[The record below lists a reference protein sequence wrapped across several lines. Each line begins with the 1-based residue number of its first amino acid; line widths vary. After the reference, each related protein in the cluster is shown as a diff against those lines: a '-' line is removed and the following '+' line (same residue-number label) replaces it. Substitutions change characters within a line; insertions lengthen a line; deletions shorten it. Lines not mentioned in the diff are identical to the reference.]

1 MNMKVACY
9 VRVSTIDQAE
19 EGYSIGQQI
28 DRLKKFCEAK
38 DYSIYKV
45 YKDPGFS
52 GSNLE
57 RPAMQQ
63 LINDCQNNKFEAV
76 LVYKLDRLSRSQ
88 KDTLHLIED
97 VFNANEIAFVS
108 LNENFDTSTA
118 FGKASIGI
126 LSVFAQLER
135 EQIKERMQMGKI
147 GRAKN
152 GLPMSWRN
160 APFGYRY
167 KNRKFEID
175 EFQANVVK
183 RIYNDYLSGISITK
197 LRNTLNQ
204 EGHLGKSVPWS
215 YRTVR
220 QILEHRV
227 YTGFNE
233 YKGKVYPGIHQA
245 IISKDVFEKVQKEL
259 KVRQIEAYKKNN
271 NPRPFQSKYML
282 SGLLKCGYC
291 SANLGL
297 HIYVPRKDGSQSK
310 FYKCPSSI
318 KKKTFTNRQYSFCSQ
333 PFLNKKD
340 LEEHVIREIRKLQL
354 NPQSIVHEQN
364 NISGNIKLL
373 KQQLKKIDVKSE
385 RLMNLYINSDS
396 FDLKMLDKKRKQIQQ
411 ERAQI
416 NEQIKDIKNKTPE
429 LSPDGATAI
438 LKECGN
444 IEKLSY
450 EKQKLVVRK
459 LIKEIIVKGHDI
471 SVSWRFEL

>member
-1 MNMKVACY
+1 MKVACY

-97 VFNANEIAFVS
+97 VFNTNKIAFVS

-152 GLPMSWRN
+152 GLAMVWWNP
-160 APFGYRY
+160 PFGYRY
-167 KNRKFEID
+167 KNGIFEID
-175 EFQANVVK
+175 EFQANIVK
-183 RIYNDYLSGISITK
+183 RIYTDYLSGISITK
-197 LRNTLNQ
+197 LRNTLNK
-204 EGHLGKSVPWS
+204 EGHLGKENPWS
-215 YRTVR
+215 YRTIR
-220 QILEHRV
+220 QTLGHIV
-227 YTGFNE
+227 YTGVNE
-233 YKGKVYPGIHQA
+233 YHGKIYPGQHRA
-245 IISKDVFEKVQKEL
+245 IIPKDVFEKVQKEL

-282 SGLLKCGYC
+282 SGLLQCGYC
-291 SANLGL
+291 TAMMQLC
-297 HIYVPRKDGSQSK
+297 IYRPKKDGSK
-310 FYKCPSSI
+310 TKIYKCPSSV
-318 KKKTFTNRQYSFCSQ
+318 KKRTFTNRQYAFCDQ
-333 PFLNKKD
+333 PFLDMESIEK
-340 LEEHVIREIRKLQL
+340 EVIDTIRKLQL
-354 NPQSIVHEQN
+354 NPKLMKSQQEDHSATLRILKKELKSIDAKTERLMDLYINADSDDLEILNRKRKTLKETRNGIVDRINQVKSKTPELDPE
-364 NISGNIKLL
+364 IAIKLL
-373 KQQLKKIDVKSE
+373 KS
-385 RLMNLYINSDS
+385 
-396 FDLKMLDKKRKQIQQ
+396 
-411 ERAQI
+411 
-416 NEQIKDIKNKTPE
+416 
-429 LSPDGATAI
+429 
-438 LKECGN
+438 CGN
-444 IEKLSY
+444 ITNLDY
-450 EKQKLVVRK
+450 NNQKQIVRK
-459 LIKEIIVKGHDI
+459 LIKKVIIKRDKSTIV
-471 SVSWRFEL
+471 WRFEL